1 MEGCFLR
8 GVHGNR
14 RSGVEVELN
23 FTPPEL
29 MPQNWSRQLSE
40 WNPQL
45 WRELKARL
53 KWRNLAAVAIASV
66 LGQWILFSL
75 FQRSWAVLAED
86 HQSLLRS
93 DFQALFGWEL
103 FLLMVLGS
111 YLLVTNLAGE
121 EKRGTLAFLRLTP
134 EPSQNILLGKVLGV
148 PILLY
153 WALALALPLN
163 LGLAIAAKMSPF
175 LLLHYALFA
184 GCAWGFAATYAL
196 VEGVSF
202 KKGKVNPWY
211 VIVGVLFIYF
221 VLLGFWQGWLV
232 FYESSDR
239 VWLAALSA
247 LGLGSLAALDRCAWQ
262 TAVYRLRHPPQV

>member
-1 MEGCFLR
+1 
-8 GVHGNR
+8 
-14 RSGVEVELN
+14 
-23 FTPPEL
+23 

-53 KWRNLAAVAIASV
+53 KWRNLLAVTIVSM
-66 LGQWILFSL
+66 LGQWLLVSL
-75 FQRSWAVLAED
+75 FQRSWAVIVED
-86 HQSLLRS
+86 DRAVLRS
-93 DFQALFGWEL
+93 NFQVLFGWEL

-111 YLLVTNLAGE
+111 YLLVTDLARE

-134 EPSQNILLGKVLGV
+134 EPSQKILLGKVLGV

-153 WALALALPLN
+153 WALALSLPLN
-163 LGLAIAAKMSPF
+163 LGLAIAGGMSPF

-184 GCAWGFAATYAL
+184 GCAWGFAYTYAL

-202 KKGKVNPWY
+202 KKGKANPWY
-211 VIVGVLFIYF
+211 VVVGVLFVYCL
-221 VLLGFWQGWLV
+221 LLGFWQGWLV

-239 VWLAALSA
+239 VWLAAVTV
-247 LGLGSLAALDRCAWQ
+247 LGLGSLAALDLCAWQ
-262 TAVYRLRHPPQV
+262 TAVYRLRHPPQA